1 MIAVTVRVGEPLR
14 RALGRTRLEL
24 SLMPGA
30 TLADLLE
37 HLAATYPDFSRRYRG
52 DDLGHPYPY
61 RLFVNRQAVS
71 TAEAASRTLAD
82 GDQVHILIPVGG
94 GG

>member
-1 MIAVTVRVGEPLR
+1 MIRVTVRVGEPLR
-14 RALGRTRLEL
+14 RALGRTRLDL
-24 SLMPGA
+24 SLAPGT

-37 HLAATYPDFSRRYRG
+37 HLATTYPDFTRRYRG

-61 RLFVNRQAVS
+61 RLFLNRQAIG
-71 TAEAASRTLAD
+71 TAEAASRILAD

-94 GG
+94 G